1 MTHAAPSVPAHN
13 PPVPPRAG
21 GGSHRRLE
29 QALQQSVVEHL
40 QWRAR
45 PNVWWTHIPL
55 GGARFKTEAAIF
67 KGLGARHGTPDLLL
81 VADGKAHFLEFKAP
95 GGRVTAAQS
104 ECHAALR
111 AAGAEVA
118 IVVGLDAALQQLE
131 QWQLLRGR
139 CALTTI
145 RRSGHE

>member
-67 KGLGARHGTPDLLL
+67 KGLGVRRGAPDLLI
-81 VADGKAHFLEFKAP
+81 VIDGRACFLELKAP
-95 GGRVTAAQS
+95 GGRVTAAQH
-104 ECHAALR
+104 ECHAALL
-111 AAGAEVA
+111 AAGARVA
-118 IVVGLDAALQQLE
+118 VASDIDEALAVLESWDVLRPDAAQ
-131 QWQLLRGR
+131 GR
-139 CALTTI
+139 N
-145 RRSGHE
+145 E